1 MPNYIYALHCPIA
14 NTVRY
19 IGKTNNPESRLMS
32 HVSAAKRER
41 KDHYTARWIRKL
53 VREGFRPTMEI
64 LETLDDSEPWEEYE
78 RFYIEHGEYFG
89 WRLTNTNPGGEG
101 GGYIRPE
108 EKEEWKLKVRAGFT
122 AEVRE
127 HISKEVR
134 AAINNPVTKA
144 VQRENM
150 RKRWEDPIYRQGMT
164 EIARKIAAD
173 PAVRQRLRETTEAFY
188 SDPAN
193 RKAISDKLSA
203 FYSTPEGRANKIR
216 TSAAP
221 EKVKASREGQI
232 KNWQDPAYREMIMA
246 LKTSP
251 EVIKKQSDRSKE
263 LWADPAFRAKREEAA
278 ARRKAEKA
286 ALLAAA
292 TSAPYTESS

>member
-1 MPNYIYALHCPIA
+1 MRVKDMPNYIYALHCPIA
-14 NTVRY
+14 KTVRY
-19 IGKTNNPESRLMS
+19 IGKTNNPESRLMN
-32 HVSAAKRER
+32 HISAAKRER

-53 VREGFRPTMEI
+53 VREGFKPTMEI
-64 LETLDDSEPWEEYE
+64 LETLPDSEPWEEYE

-134 AAINNPVTKA
+134 AAINNPYTKA

-150 RKRWEDPIYRQGMT
+150 RKRWEDPVYREEMT
-164 EIARKIAAD
+164 EIAKKIAAD
-173 PAVRQRLRETTEAFY
+173 PAVRKRLKETTEAFY
-188 SDPAN
+188 SDPSN
-193 RKAISDKLSA
+193 RKNISDKLST

-216 TSAAP
+216 TSRNP
-221 EKVKASREGQI
+221 EKVAANAKSQA
-232 KNWQDPAYREMIMA
+232 KNWENPEYREMIMA
-246 LKTSP
+246 AKTSP

-263 LWADPAFRAKREEAA
+263 LWADPAFRAKRAEAA
-278 ARRKAEKA
+278 AKRKAEKLAKA
-286 ALLAAA
+286 A
-292 TSAPYTESS
+292 ESL

>member
-14 NTVRY
+14 KTVRY
-19 IGKTNNPESRLMS
+19 IGKTNNPESRLMN
-32 HVSAAKRER
+32 HISAAKRER

-53 VREGFRPTMEI
+53 VREGFKPTMEI
-64 LETLDDSEPWEEYE
+64 LETLPDSEPWEEYE

-134 AAINNPVTKA
+134 AAINNPSTKA

-150 RKRWEDPIYRQGMT
+150 RKRWEDPVYREEMT
-164 EIARKIAAD
+164 EIAKKIAAD
-173 PAVRQRLRETTEAFY
+173 PAVRKRLKETTEAFY
-188 SDPAN
+188 SDPSN
-193 RKAISDKLSA
+193 RKNISDKLST

-216 TSAAP
+216 TSRNP
-221 EKVKASREGQI
+221 EKVAANAKSQA
-232 KNWQDPAYREMIMA
+232 KNWGNPEYREMIMA
-246 LKTSP
+246 AKTSP

-263 LWADPAFRAKREEAA
+263 LWADPAFRAKRAEAA
-278 ARRKAEKA
+278 AKRKAEKLAKA
-286 ALLAAA
+286 A
-292 TSAPYTESS
+292 PDV